1 MKNSSSSHEPMTKH
15 VRPLLRK
22 ETTGS
27 ASSMEDGP
35 ERFRPGSISSNQSVE
50 SDTEIT
56 RGERDHQKYDDMN
69 KKRLK
74 HGSRYIS
81 KNMDNS

>member
-1 MKNSSSSHEPMTKH
+1 MKNSSSSHEPLTKH
-15 VRPLLRK
+15 PRPLLK
-22 ETTGS
+22 KDTTGS

-56 RGERDHQKYDDMN
+56 RGENHQKYDDMN

-81 KNMDNS
+81 KNIDNSQ